1 MVYNATLREKDR
13 VRCLK
18 KGCVDPNG
26 DVVGVL
32 RGGVSAP
39 PRSHSTRLGPLPPDR
54 RHQLLGSSAGTLT
67 SMVALRNFRHQIAD
81 SVRRL
86 LRSPRHSP
94 TKLFFRRKAGYSS
107 ELSTPNSTR
116 SVSFTEALSWPF
128 IDDDVPEE

>member
-1 MVYNATLREKDR
+1 MSAMQER
-13 VRCLK
+13 
-18 KGCVDPNG
+18 GW
-26 DVVGVL
+26 
-32 RGGVSAP
+32 GGVSAP